1 MKDLYLH
8 IGSHKTGSS
17 ALQETLY
24 NNRSLL
30 APVGIH
36 DLRVNPVGA
45 INNGGVIGPPHKY
58 LEKDF
63 RQKGAAIGSNAARKI
78 LCAASSLEG
87 VQGDVLQKIIFSSE
101 NLSWVFSSNEIDRFC
116 GQLRSG
122 FDRIRLV
129 IYVRAQDKQ
138 LRAHHRQGVIDPLPR
153 LFYGTDMG
161 PNIQFFDHFDRY
173 LNYESR
179 ISPWVQALGSS
190 NVIVRAFERKL
201 LFKEDISCD
210 FLKLL
215 GCPSELFESLVLS
228 KDSNLISR
236 RQERVL
242 RKFQDL
248 IGVMHGM
255 PLEKQKR
262 LKRRIRGALAN
273 KKSRQSDPLSN
284 EFSRFLLDRY
294 FESNKNLS
302 ERFSLGDSWYQYAE
316 QEQEQEQEQEPEQE
330 VNGVGD
336 KEFDA
341 TVKILLKLLIKSE
354 MNVL

>member
-1 MKDLYLH
+1 MKELYLH

-17 ALQETLY
+17 ALQQTLY

-36 DLRVNPVGA
+36 DLRVTPVGA
-45 INNGGVIGPPHKY
+45 INNGGIIGSPLKY
-58 LEKDF
+58 FEKDF
-63 RQKGAAIGSNAARKI
+63 RENGAKIGSDAANKI
-78 LCAASSLEG
+78 LYAASSLEDS
-87 VQGDVLQKIIFSSE
+87 QSEALQKIIFSSE
-101 NLSWVFSSNEIDRFC
+101 NLSWVFSSNEIDKFC
-116 GQLRSG
+116 GQLQSG

-215 GCPSELFESLVLS
+215 GCPSELFESLSLS

-248 IGVMHGM
+248 IGVMPNL
-255 PLEKQKR
+255 PLEKKKHLMR
-262 LKRRIRGALAN
+262 KIRAALEN
-273 KKSRQSDPLSN
+273 KKSRKSDSLPN
-284 EFSRFLLDRY
+284 KFSRFLLDRY
-294 FESNKNLS
+294 FESNQILS
-302 ERFSLGDSWYQYAE
+302 ERFSLGDSWYQYVE
-316 QEQEQEQEQEPEQE
+316 QEQEA
-330 VNGVGD
+330 NGFGD

-341 TVKILLKLLIKSE
+341 TIKILLKLLIQSE
-354 MNVL
+354 AKDA